1 MNNSIESA
9 TKFIEKLDSKF
20 GQGWTDTTDEIAKQL
35 VNYANLV
42 NVKKQRKE
50 KLKKIQS
57 L

>member
-9 TKFIEKLDSKF
+9 TKFIEDLDSKF

-35 VNYANLV
+35 VNYAKLV
-42 NVKKQRKE
+42 NVTEQRKE
-50 KLKKIQS
+50 KIKKINN